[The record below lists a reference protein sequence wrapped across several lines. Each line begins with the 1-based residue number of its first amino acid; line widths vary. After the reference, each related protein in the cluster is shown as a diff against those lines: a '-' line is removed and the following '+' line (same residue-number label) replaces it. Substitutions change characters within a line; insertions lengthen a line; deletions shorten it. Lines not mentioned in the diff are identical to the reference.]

1 MPCLGI
7 IFRLM
12 LDKNKTVK
20 KTAGLSV
27 IYQIKLTVAVYK
39 QKKSIYRNEIVVSTK
54 YKNKMQAS
62 KHIQQEIERRL
73 RNSFF
78 FLSPH
83 PDYDIVK
90 YSDLASCNTYLKYKI
105 IEKLV

>member
-1 MPCLGI
+1 
-7 IFRLM
+7 M
-12 LDKNKTVK
+12 LEK
-20 KTAGLSV
+20 KQTIKETSGLSV
-27 IYQIKLTVAVYK
+27 IFQIKLTVAVFKRRKIIYK
-39 QKKSIYRNEIVVSTK
+39 NEIIVSTK
-54 YKNKMQAS
+54 YRRKLQAQ

-73 RNSFF
+73 RNSYF

-90 YSDLASCNTYLKYKI
+90 YSDMASCNTYLKYKI